1 MGADSSGLDGDTSTT
16 SHFVGFRLSP
26 LSTANLHTVSICS
39 CKVARELLMVRISSA
54 WMKALAY
61 VPPTDGPNP
70 LLCRDFRRG
79 SMISK
84 KRAGERTEPWRTP
97 RSRLTLM
104 IRSRSPSPYTLET
117 YTNFVSASR
126 PCHRFQLHT
135 GVLEER
141 NTGWSQTPSV
151 SHKNTGIY
159 TFSQCCEYTDRTSKV
174 ENIASPQETP
184 LRYAV

>member
-26 LSTANLHTVSICS
+26 LSTANLHTVLICS

-54 WMKALAY
+54 WMKAPAY

-97 RSRLTLM
+97 RSRLNTDDKEPFTLT
-104 IRSRSPSPYTLET
+104 IHFGDIYQLRISLQALPSIP
-117 YTNFVSASR
+117 ASYR
-126 PCHRFQLHT
+126 RFRRT
-135 GVLEER
+135 
-141 NTGWSQTPSV
+141 
-151 SHKNTGIY
+151 
-159 TFSQCCEYTDRTSKV
+159 EYWMESNAFCK
-174 ENIASPQETP
+174 S
-184 LRYAV
+184 

>member
-54 WMKALAY
+54 WMKTPAY

-97 RSRLTLM
+97 RSRLNADDKEPFTLT
-104 IRSRSPSPYTLET
+104 IHFGDI
-117 YTNFVSASR
+117 TNFVSASR

-141 NTGWSQTPSV
+141 NTGWSRTPSV
-151 SHKNTGIY
+151 SHKNTC
-159 TFSQCCEYTDRTSKV
+159 TPSHSV
-174 ENIASPQETP
+174 ANIRIGPPRS
-184 LRYAV
+184 RI